1 MNDYLYYGSLGL
13 IIILFI
19 FSTILY
25 KKLRVWKLILVI
37 FSLLVFV
44 VIEFFSDRL
53 TFLGDINI
61 REYLFYYLYLVV
73 IVLAINFKNKIKI
86 TQNLTDYDF
95 FELEKELNNT
105 RDSSELLR
113 KRFIQTIGLLNDGL
127 IFYDDDR
134 NGLFMTDEVLRIIDT
149 NNPQITIEEF
159 IEFLHPEDKNS
170 YVQNLKKVSKK
181 IPEFVQKYRLRIGST
196 YTWVEEK
203 LKMFSHDS
211 KDYLISVVKKLDIK
225 LFPETSLQLVDGLPG
240 EDELTNHISNLR
252 KERKPFYLA
261 MMHLTNIPDI
271 NKRFGRDVG
280 NLMIAEYIKQ
290 MKFHYAKDNNTVF
303 RVTGIQFALI
313 IEDEQRY
320 ANLHRALVSGGDLIN
335 VKINIG
341 GIVQIVYPN
350 IGIIKND
357 PWQTI
362 EITEF
367 ISLGNKALEEAIR
380 NNKQNYSIFGG

>member
-170 YVQNLKKVSKK
+170 YVQNLK
-181 IPEFVQKYRLRIGST
+181 
-196 YTWVEEK
+196 
-203 LKMFSHDS
+203 
-211 KDYLISVVKKLDIK
+211 
-225 LFPETSLQLVDGLPG
+225 
-240 EDELTNHISNLR
+240 
-252 KERKPFYLA
+252 
-261 MMHLTNIPDI
+261 
-271 NKRFGRDVG
+271 
-280 NLMIAEYIKQ
+280 
-290 MKFHYAKDNNTVF
+290 
-303 RVTGIQFALI
+303 
-313 IEDEQRY
+313 
-320 ANLHRALVSGGDLIN
+320 
-335 VKINIG
+335 
-341 GIVQIVYPN
+341 
-350 IGIIKND
+350 
-357 PWQTI
+357 
-362 EITEF
+362 
-367 ISLGNKALEEAIR
+367 
-380 NNKQNYSIFGG
+380 

>member
-127 IFYDDDR
+127 IFYDDD
-134 NGLFMTDEVLRIIDT
+134 
-149 NNPQITIEEF
+149 
-159 IEFLHPEDKNS
+159 
-170 YVQNLKKVSKK
+170 
-181 IPEFVQKYRLRIGST
+181 
-196 YTWVEEK
+196 
-203 LKMFSHDS
+203 
-211 KDYLISVVKKLDIK
+211 
-225 LFPETSLQLVDGLPG
+225 
-240 EDELTNHISNLR
+240 
-252 KERKPFYLA
+252 
-261 MMHLTNIPDI
+261 
-271 NKRFGRDVG
+271 
-280 NLMIAEYIKQ
+280 
-290 MKFHYAKDNNTVF
+290 
-303 RVTGIQFALI
+303 
-313 IEDEQRY
+313 
-320 ANLHRALVSGGDLIN
+320 
-335 VKINIG
+335 
-341 GIVQIVYPN
+341 
-350 IGIIKND
+350 
-357 PWQTI
+357 
-362 EITEF
+362 
-367 ISLGNKALEEAIR
+367 
-380 NNKQNYSIFGG
+380 